1 MIINMAI
8 QTGHHLKGRNCQMAQ
23 VDVRKRVMAV
33 TLDFGV
39 GETKHE
45 ISIDKAKMMLNILK
59 RRL

>member
-1 MIINMAI
+1 MIIKMATH
-8 QTGHHLKGRNCQMAQ
+8 TGHHLNGRNCQMAQ
-23 VDVRKRVMAV
+23 VDVKKRVMAV

-39 GETKHE
+39 GEAKHE